1 MERRAATPQ
10 EARALANP
18 IRLRIIRLC
27 RERSLTNKEL
37 AIRLGRDPGTILHHV
52 RMLVAAGFLAP
63 DPERRGA
70 RGATERPY
78 RSTGK
83 SWTLDVGD
91 DAPGMLAM
99 LDAVREELGEG
110 TARDIRTMSR
120 LAVRLSPQGAERFD
134 ARLSALVEE
143 LAAAD
148 EPDGE
153 AFGFF
158 VVLHRTREDRPSD

>member
-120 LAVRLSPQGAERFD
+120 LAVRLSPQGAEHFD
-134 ARLSALVEE
+134 VRLSALVEE